1 MPCPLVVRL
10 SRHDRLLRRE
20 MASLVERDARDRMLA
35 RIMQEP
41 PAPTGVDYGREVD
54 SAKTHSRGT
63 DSIE

>member
-1 MPCPLVVRL
+1 
-10 SRHDRLLRRE
+10 